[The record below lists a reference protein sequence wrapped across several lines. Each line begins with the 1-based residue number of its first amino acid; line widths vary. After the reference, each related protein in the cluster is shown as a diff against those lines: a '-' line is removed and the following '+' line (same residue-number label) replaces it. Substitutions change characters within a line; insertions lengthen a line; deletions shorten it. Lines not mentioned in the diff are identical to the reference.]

1 MLGTAAGPVPAGA
14 VLVAVGG
21 EAASPA
27 AAGEAASNEGRGSL
41 VEAVEA
47 LDGSEG
53 GGGMDAMVGLALAE
67 EWTRMLPC
75 RS

>member
-1 MLGTAAGPVPAGA
+1 MLGNAVGPALAGA
-14 VLVAVGG
+14 ASPAVGSG
-21 EAASPA
+21 AASPA
-27 AAGEAASNEGRGSL
+27 AGGEATSNEGRGSL

-67 EWTRMLPC
+67 G
-75 RS
+75 